1 MPGWLHAGAFRESS
15 ITWPTLT
22 ACLVLCG
29 RRVSAGL
36 LGVLV
41 EVTLAVVPDYPVYRD
56 LQVIRSVSHGFC
68 HLGLDSPVSLHSW
81 TRELP

>member
-1 MPGWLHAGAFRESS
+1 MAACRGIQRVVHHLADCH
-15 ITWPTLT
+15 
-22 ACLVLCG
+22 CLVLCG
-29 RRVSAGL
+29 RRVSVGL